1 MLAWT
6 DPKSPLDARRLS
18 ALSAKPENAHGAS
31 NAYRNQRVARLQ
43 FRGMDGVNQSQ

>member
-6 DPKSPLDARRLS
+6 DPQRTLDTPRLS

-31 NAYRNQRVARLQ
+31 NADRNQRVARQQ
-43 FRGMDGVNQSQ
+43 FHGMGRVNQSQ